1 MLLKRI
7 QLGLIHVAVAMTLVP
22 INSTL
27 NRVMIRELA
36 LSATLVAVL
45 ASLPYLFSPLQ
56 MAVGA
61 FSDRHPL
68 AGFRRTPYIL
78 LGIILCVTGVII
90 SPWAA
95 FRLAQGGVSGI
106 LAGLLPFLAWG
117 TGYNISSVSYLALA
131 SEISSE
137 DKRGKTI
144 AVMWFMMIV
153 SIILTAI
160 GLSRMVDPYTPAA
173 LISAFRVVG
182 LTALFLGGIA
192 LFGLEPRATLAK
204 PTAQNPTLRQMST
217 AILGNPQARRFFVY
231 LLLLLAAIFGQDVL
245 LEPFAAEAFNWTVTQ
260 TTQLTSLWGGFVLV
274 AIVIAGALEQ
284 RLPRRI
290 VAQTGNLGALTG
302 FLLILAGGGLRSP
315 LVFYLGVVL
324 LGAGTGLSTVANLA
338 LMFDLTLPGQTGL
351 FIGAWGLSNALSRL
365 TGAVL
370 GGVVRD
376 LVTTASDNALAGYLV
391 VFAIEAAMLLV
402 AVFLLG
408 RIDVNAFRKA
418 AAPSVLERAGMA
430 D

>member
-1 MLLKRI
+1 
-7 QLGLIHVAVAMTLVP
+7 MTLVP

-45 ASLPYLFSPLQ
+45 ASLPYFFSPIQ

-68 AGFRRTPYIL
+68 FGLRRTPYIL
-78 LGIILCVTGVII
+78 LGVLLCVAGVVI

-95 FRLAQGGVSGI
+95 FRLAEGGVMGI

-117 TGYNISSVSYLALA
+117 MGYNISSVSYLALA
-131 SEISSE
+131 SELSSE
-137 DKRGKTI
+137 EERGKTI
-144 AVMWFMMIV
+144 AVMWFMMIT

-160 GLSRMVDPYTPAA
+160 LLSRLVDPYTPEA
-173 LISAFRVVG
+173 LIFAFRVVG
-182 LTALFLGGIA
+182 LLALLLGGTALIK
-192 LFGLEPRATLAK
+192 LEGRASSVKTPRE
-204 PTAQNPTLRQMST
+204 NPSLNQMAG
-217 AILGNPQARRFFVY
+217 AILRNPQAKRFFVY

-260 TTQLTSLWGGFVLV
+260 TTRLTSLWGGFVLLT
-274 AIVIAGALEQ
+274 ILLAGALE
-284 RLPRRI
+284 RLLPRRV
-290 VAQTGNLGALTG
+290 VAQAGNLGALAG
-302 FLLILAGGGLRSP
+302 FLLILSGGGLRSEW
-315 LVFYLGVVL
+315 VFYLGVIL

-351 FIGAWGLSNALSRL
+351 FIGAWGISNALSRL

-370 GGVVRD
+370 GGAVRD
-376 LVTTASDNALAGYLV
+376 VVTSASNNALTGYLV
-391 VFAIEAAMLLV
+391 VFAIEAALLLI

-408 RIDVNAFRKA
+408 RIDVKAFRKA
-418 AAPSVLERAGMA
+418 AAHTPLERAAMS

>member
-1 MLLKRI
+1 MTLKRI
-7 QLGLIHVAVAMTLVP
+7 QLGMVHVAVAMTLVP

-45 ASLPYLFSPLQ
+45 ASLPYFFSPIQ
-56 MAVGA
+56 IAVGA

-68 AGFRRTPYIL
+68 FGLRRTPYIL
-78 LGIILCVTGVII
+78 LGVLLCAAGVVI

-95 FRLAQGGVSGI
+95 FRLAEGGVMGV

-117 TGYNISSVSYLALA
+117 MGYNISSVSYLALA
-131 SEISSE
+131 SELSSE
-137 DKRGKTI
+137 EERGKTI
-144 AVMWFMMIV
+144 AVMWFMMIT

-160 GLSRMVDPYTPAA
+160 LLSRMVDPYTPEA
-173 LISAFRVVG
+173 LMSAFRVVG
-182 LTALFLGGIA
+182 LLALLLGGTALIK
-192 LFGLEPRATLAK
+192 LEGRTSSVKTSRENSSL
-204 PTAQNPTLRQMST
+204 QQMT
-217 AILGNPQARRFFVY
+217 GAILRNPQAKRFFVY

-260 TTQLTSLWGGFVLV
+260 TTRLTSLWGGFVLLT
-274 AIVIAGALEQ
+274 ILLAGALER
-284 RLPRRI
+284 RLPRRL
-290 VAQTGNLGALTG
+290 VAQTGNLGALAG
-302 FLLILAGGGLRSP
+302 FLLILSGGGLRSEW
-315 LVFYLGVVL
+315 VFYLGVIL

-351 FIGAWGLSNALSRL
+351 FIGAWGISNALSRL

-370 GGVVRD
+370 GGAVRD
-376 LVTTASDNALAGYLV
+376 VVTSASDNALTGYLA
-391 VFAIEAAMLLV
+391 VFAIEAALLLV

-408 RIDVNAFRKA
+408 QIDVKAFRNSA
-418 AAPSVLERAGMA
+418 YPAVERAAMS

>member
-1 MLLKRI
+1 MTLKRI
-7 QLGLIHVAVAMTLVP
+7 QLGMVHVAVAMTLVP

-45 ASLPYLFSPLQ
+45 ASLPYFFSPIQ
-56 MAVGA
+56 IAVGA

-68 AGFRRTPYIL
+68 FGLRRTPYIL
-78 LGIILCVTGVII
+78 LGVLLCAAGVVI

-95 FRLAQGGVSGI
+95 FRLAEGGVMGV

-117 TGYNISSVSYLALA
+117 MGYNISSVSYLALA
-131 SEISSE
+131 SELSSE
-137 DKRGKTI
+137 EERGKTI
-144 AVMWFMMIV
+144 AVMWFMMIT

-160 GLSRMVDPYTPAA
+160 LLSRMVDPYTPEA
-173 LISAFRVVG
+173 LMSAFRVVG
-182 LTALFLGGIA
+182 LLALLLGGTALIK
-192 LFGLEPRATLAK
+192 LEGRTSSVKTSREHSSL
-204 PTAQNPTLRQMST
+204 QQMT
-217 AILGNPQARRFFVY
+217 GAILRNPQAKRFFVY

-260 TTQLTSLWGGFVLV
+260 TTRLTSLWGGFVLLT
-274 AIVIAGALEQ
+274 ILLAGALER
-284 RLPRRI
+284 RLPRRL
-290 VAQTGNLGALTG
+290 VAQTGNLGALAG
-302 FLLILAGGGLRSP
+302 FLLILSGGGLRSEW
-315 LVFYLGVVL
+315 VFYLGVIL

-351 FIGAWGLSNALSRL
+351 FIGAWGISNALSRL

-370 GGVVRD
+370 GGAVRD
-376 LVTTASDNALAGYLV
+376 VVTSASDNALTGYLA
-391 VFAIEAAMLLV
+391 VFAIEAALLLV

-408 RIDVNAFRKA
+408 QIDVKAFRNSA
-418 AAPSVLERAGMA
+418 YPAVERAAMS

>member
-1 MLLKRI
+1 MTLKRI

-45 ASLPYLFSPLQ
+45 ASLPYFFSPIQ

-68 AGFRRTPYIL
+68 FGLKRTPYIL
-78 LGIILCVTGVII
+78 LGVLLCVAGVVI

-95 FRLAQGGVSGI
+95 FRLAEGGVMGV

-117 TGYNISSVSYLALA
+117 MGYNISSVSYLSLA
-131 SEISSE
+131 SELSSE
-137 DKRGKTI
+137 EERGKTI
-144 AVMWFMMIV
+144 AVMWFMMIT
-153 SIILTAI
+153 SIIVTAI
-160 GLSRMVDPYTPAA
+160 LLSRMVDPYTPEA
-173 LISAFRVVG
+173 LMYAFRVVG
-182 LTALFLGGIA
+182 LLALLLGGTALIK
-192 LFGLEPRATLAK
+192 LEGRTSSVKTPRE
-204 PTAQNPTLRQMST
+204 NPSLNQMAG
-217 AILGNPQARRFFVY
+217 AILRNPQAKRFFVY

-260 TTQLTSLWGGFVLV
+260 TTRLTSLWGGFVLLT
-274 AIVIAGALEQ
+274 ILLAGALER
-284 RLPRRI
+284 RLPRRL
-290 VAQTGNLGALTG
+290 VAQAGNLGALAG
-302 FLLILAGGGLRSP
+302 FLLILSGGGLRSEW
-315 LVFYLGVVL
+315 VFYLGVIL

-351 FIGAWGLSNALSRL
+351 FIGAWGISNALSRL

-370 GGVVRD
+370 GGAVRD
-376 LVTTASDNALAGYLV
+376 VVTSASDNALTGYLV
-391 VFAIEAAMLLV
+391 VFAIEAALLLI

-408 RIDVNAFRKA
+408 QIDVKAFHKA
-418 AAPSVLERAGMA
+418 AAYPAVERAAMS

>member
-1 MLLKRI
+1 MV
-7 QLGLIHVAVAMTLVP
+7 HVAVAMTLVP

-45 ASLPYLFSPLQ
+45 ASLPYFFSPIQ

-68 AGFRRTPYIL
+68 FGLRRTPYIL
-78 LGIILCVTGVII
+78 LGVLLCVAGVVI

-95 FRLAQGGVSGI
+95 FRLAEGGVMGI

-117 TGYNISSVSYLALA
+117 MGYNISSVSYLALA
-131 SEISSE
+131 SELSSE
-137 DKRGKTI
+137 EERGKTI
-144 AVMWFMMIV
+144 AVMWFMMIT

-160 GLSRMVDPYTPAA
+160 LLSRLVDPYTPEA
-173 LISAFRVVG
+173 LIFAFRVVG
-182 LTALFLGGIA
+182 LLALLLGGTALIK
-192 LFGLEPRATLAK
+192 LEGRASSVKTPRE
-204 PTAQNPTLRQMST
+204 NPSLNQMAG
-217 AILGNPQARRFFVY
+217 AILRNPQAKRFFVY

-260 TTQLTSLWGGFVLV
+260 TTRLTSLWGGFVLLT
-274 AIVIAGALEQ
+274 ILLAGALE
-284 RLPRRI
+284 RLLPRRV
-290 VAQTGNLGALTG
+290 VAQAGNLGALAG
-302 FLLILAGGGLRSP
+302 FVLILAGGGLRSEW
-315 LVFYLGVVL
+315 VFYLGVIL

-351 FIGAWGLSNALSRL
+351 FIGAWGISNALSRL

-370 GGVVRD
+370 GGAVRD
-376 LVTTASDNALAGYLV
+376 VVTSASNNALTGYLV
-391 VFAIEAAMLLV
+391 VFAIEAALLLI

-408 RIDVNAFRKA
+408 RIDVKAFRKA
-418 AAPSVLERAGMA
+418 AAHTPLERAAMS